1 MVTLTQLFVSK
12 QGEMAA
18 QFNTPLEHPVAKG
31 DNFENA
37 WTKFLRAY
45 LPNRYECGKGFIVD
59 SRNNVSDQIDVI
71 IYDKYFSPFFL
82 NIDSNK
88 YIPAESV
95 YAVFEVKP
103 VLDKKNFVY
112 AQNKAKSVRRLY
124 RTSAS
129 VISNGN
135 IVVGRKPFP
144 IIAGLLTNTC
154 RWERGLPKQI
164 LDEIEPGFLNLCG
177 CVDGDS
183 WAAKETE
190 SGLRYV
196 KNNNRENSLL
206 SFFMELLN
214 QLQIRGT
221 VTALDVP
228 KYFDGFAEV
237 AE

>member
-18 QFNTPLEHPVAKG
+18 QFKAPLGHPVAKG

-37 WTKFLRAY
+37 WTNFLQTY
-45 LPNRYECGKGFIVD
+45 LPSRYECSNGFIVD
-59 SRNNVSDQIDVI
+59 SRNNVSDQIDII

-82 NIDSNK
+82 NIGSNK

-103 VLDKKNFVY
+103 VLDKKNFIY
-112 AQNKAKSVRRLY
+112 AQNKAESVRRLY

-135 IVVGRKPFP
+135 IVAGREPFP

-154 RWERGLPKQI
+154 RWESVLPKQV
-164 LDEIEPGFLNLCG
+164 LDETDPKFLNLCG
-177 CVDGDS
+177 CVDGYS
-183 WAAKETE
+183 WAAKETQT
-190 SGLRYV
+190 GLRYV
-196 KNNNRENSLL
+196 KNNKREESLL

-214 QLQIRGT
+214 LLQTRGT
-221 VTALDVP
+221 VPALDVP
-228 KYFDGFAEV
+228 KYFDGFSPIA
-237 AE
+237 